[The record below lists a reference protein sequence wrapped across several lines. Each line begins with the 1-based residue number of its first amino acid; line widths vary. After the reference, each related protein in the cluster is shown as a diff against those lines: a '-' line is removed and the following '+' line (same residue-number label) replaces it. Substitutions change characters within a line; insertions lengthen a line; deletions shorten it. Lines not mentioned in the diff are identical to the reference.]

1 LPTGPKERWT
11 TLWLDVHDSDNWA
24 EPNHVTHP
32 KRLTCLDAHA
42 VHGGSRS
49 RTEIFDGKL
58 FVSGDQRRMNAAD
71 VWVV

>member
-1 LPTGPKERWT
+1 MRLG
-11 TLWLDVHDSDNWA
+11 VHDSNDRA
-24 EPNHVTHP
+24 EPNHVTDLDW
-32 KRLTCLDAHA
+32 LTCLDAYA
-42 VHGGSRS
+42 VDGCSRS